1 LSKIEQAISLSYET
15 TDINIV
21 LDTKEKLK
29 KTENTKWKL
38 SYKAALATCGAVAIV
53 IAEST
58 ILWTLV
64 FTESNRM
71 FIITNL

>member
-38 SYKAALATCGAVAIV
+38 SYKSALATRGAVAIV

-64 FTESNRM
+64 FIESNRM